1 MIFKQ
6 ALFAYF
12 HSMLLQDLN
21 QNPPKSLS
29 VAYINKIK
37 ENHNIEHSLSDQEH
51 HLHYAHERLT
61 YKPYPTTAIFL

>member
-6 ALFAYF
+6 ALFDDF

-21 QNPPKSLS
+21 KNPPKSLS

-37 ENHNIEHSLSDQEH
+37 ENHNIEHSL
-51 HLHYAHERLT
+51 
-61 YKPYPTTAIFL
+61 